1 MQAYLDNS
9 ATTVCEPGVVEKVVQ
24 MMSVIYGNPSAMHN
38 KGVEAENYIKEAK
51 EIIAKTMKVQD
62 KELIFT
68 SGGTESNNL
77 AIMGCAAANHRM
89 GKHLL
94 TTKIEHPSVGNVMK
108 HMEEEGYEVTY
119 LPVDENGIVKLNK
132 LKEALRPDT
141 MLVSVMHVNNEI
153 GAVQPI
159 EEIAKIV
166 KENNKATLFHVDAI
180 QGYGKYRI
188 FPKKMGID
196 LLSVSG
202 HKIHGPKGVGF
213 LYCDSKVKIKPII
226 FGGGQQRDLRSGTEN
241 VPGIVGIAEA
251 AKEIYTD
258 FEAKID
264 RLYEVKAYFVEKVLE
279 LEGVKINGLTGRD
292 SAPHVVSVSFPGV
305 RSEVLLHSLEEREVY
320 ASAGSACSSNK
331 PAVSATLKA
340 INAPKEH
347 LDSTLRFSFSVH
359 TTKEEIDHCIEVLKG
374 LLPMLRRYARH

>member
-51 EIIAKTMKVQD
+51 EIIAKTMKVQE

-89 GKHLL
+89 GKHLI

-108 HMEEEGYEVTY
+108 HMEEDGFEVTY
-119 LPVDENGIVKLNK
+119 LPVDENGIVKLDK

-159 EEIAKIV
+159 EEIGKLI
-166 KENNKATLFHVDAI
+166 KTNNKATLFHVDAI

-188 FPKKMGID
+188 YPKKMGID

-213 LYCDSKVKIKPII
+213 L
-226 FGGGQQRDLRSGTEN
+226 
-241 VPGIVGIAEA
+241 
-251 AKEIYTD
+251 
-258 FEAKID
+258 
-264 RLYEVKAYFVEKVLE
+264 
-279 LEGVKINGLTGRD
+279 
-292 SAPHVVSVSFPGV
+292 
-305 RSEVLLHSLEEREVY
+305 
-320 ASAGSACSSNK
+320 
-331 PAVSATLKA
+331 
-340 INAPKEH
+340 
-347 LDSTLRFSFSVH
+347 
-359 TTKEEIDHCIEVLKG
+359 
-374 LLPMLRRYARH
+374 

>member
-51 EIIAKTMKVQD
+51 EIIAKTMKVQE

-89 GKHLL
+89 GKHLI

-108 HMEEEGYEVTY
+108 HMEEEGFEVTY
-119 LPVDENGIVKLNK
+119 LPVDENGIVKLDK

-159 EEIAKIV
+159 EEIGKIV
-166 KENNKATLFHVDAI
+166 KANNKATLFHVDAI

-188 FPKKMGID
+188 YPKKMGID

-213 LYCDSKVKIKPII
+213 LYCDSKVKIRPII
-226 FGGGQQRDLRSGTEN
+226 FGGGQQKDLRSGTEN
-241 VPGIVGIAEA
+241 VPGIVGLAEA

-258 FEAKID
+258 FEDKIQH
-264 RLYEVKAYFVEKVLE
+264 LYEIKEYFLEKVTE
-279 LEGVKINGLTGRD
+279 LEGTKINGLTGKE
-292 SAPHVVSVSFPGV
+292 SAPHVVSVSFPGI
-305 RSEVLLHSLEEREVY
+305 RSEVLLHSLEDKEIY

-359 TTKEEIDHCIEVLKG
+359 TTKEEIDYCIEVLKG